1 MPTRAASVH
10 GLACFR
16 KGRATLPP
24 RNTLRAAFPQTRR
37 SWGSSTRLWSGLARS
52 SAASANGVA
61 DARSP
66 SAVRRAPA
74 RSPRAKR
81 ARMSWRTIY
90 GPIPSRRLGRSLGI
104 SPIPDKTC
112 NYSCIYCMLGRT
124 DHFTNERRDWFPLQD
139 ILAELDD
146 ALRTIA
152 PPPEHISIVGN
163 GEPTLYLHLG
173 ELIAG
178 VRQRTDIPVAVIT
191 NGALLSEPDVRTAL
205 AAADVVLVSFN
216 APTEELFRRIN
227 RPCPGITLEST
238 RAGLLAFARM
248 ARAAAVGR
256 DDGAR
261 GHQRQPRGPRAD
273 TLGAARSG
281 AGPRL
286 CRHARAPPCRAVCP
300 PPHARGAETGGA
312 GARRSDGVRLRRRR
326 LHPAAGQGPAGKRS

>member
-1 MPTRAASVH
+1 
-10 GLACFR
+10 
-16 KGRATLPP
+16 
-24 RNTLRAAFPQTRR
+24 
-37 SWGSSTRLWSGLARS
+37 
-52 SAASANGVA
+52 
-61 DARSP
+61 
-66 SAVRRAPA
+66 
-74 RSPRAKR
+74 
-81 ARMSWRTIY
+81 MSWHTLY

-146 ALRTIA
+146 ALRTIS

-178 VRQRTDIPVAVIT
+178 VRERTDIPVAVIT
-191 NGALLSEPDVRTAL
+191 NGALLTEPDVRTAL

-248 ARAAAVGR
+248 ARRGQLWVEMMVLEGINDSPEVLEQVRWVLRAVAPDRVFVDTPLRPPAEPFARPLTPEALERVEQALGGATESGFDVGAFTLPLDRDPLETLVAICARHPMREDQVEELLANSGVDPLPVLAAM
-256 DDGAR
+256 
-261 GHQRQPRGPRAD
+261 RAD
-273 TLGAARSG
+273 PRFRLEFYGGQTFFLARD
-281 AGPRL
+281 AG
-286 CRHARAPPCRAVCP
+286 
-300 PPHARGAETGGA
+300 T
-312 GARRSDGVRLRRRR
+312 
-326 LHPAAGQGPAGKRS
+326 

>member
-1 MPTRAASVH
+1 
-10 GLACFR
+10 
-16 KGRATLPP
+16 
-24 RNTLRAAFPQTRR
+24 
-37 SWGSSTRLWSGLARS
+37 
-52 SAASANGVA
+52 
-61 DARSP
+61 
-66 SAVRRAPA
+66 
-74 RSPRAKR
+74 
-81 ARMSWRTIY
+81 MSWRTLY

-146 ALRTIA
+146 ALRTIS

-178 VRQRTDIPVAVIT
+178 VRERTDIPVAVIT
-191 NGALLSEPDVRTAL
+191 NGALLTEPDVRAAL

-248 ARAAAVGR
+248 ARRGQLWVEMMVLEGINDSPEVLEQVRWVLRAVAPDRVFVDTPLRPPAEPFARPLTPEALERVEQALGGATGSGFDVGAFTLPLDTDPLETLVAICARHPMREDQVEELLANSGVDPLPVLAAM
-256 DDGAR
+256 
-261 GHQRQPRGPRAD
+261 RAD
-273 TLGAARSG
+273 PRFRLEFYGGQTFFLARD
-281 AGPRL
+281 AG
-286 CRHARAPPCRAVCP
+286 
-300 PPHARGAETGGA
+300 T
-312 GARRSDGVRLRRRR
+312 
-326 LHPAAGQGPAGKRS
+326 

>member
-1 MPTRAASVH
+1 
-10 GLACFR
+10 
-16 KGRATLPP
+16 
-24 RNTLRAAFPQTRR
+24 
-37 SWGSSTRLWSGLARS
+37 
-52 SAASANGVA
+52 
-61 DARSP
+61 
-66 SAVRRAPA
+66 
-74 RSPRAKR
+74 
-81 ARMSWRTIY
+81 

-146 ALRTIA
+146 ALRTIS

-178 VRQRTDIPVAVIT
+178 VRERTDIPVAVIT
-191 NGALLSEPDVRTAL
+191 NGALLTEPDVRTAL

-248 ARAAAVGR
+248 ARRGQLWVEMMVLEGINDSPEVLEQVRWVLRAVAPDRVFVDTPLRPPAEPFARPLTPEALERVEQALGGATGSGFDVGAFTLPLDTDPLETLVAICARHPMREDQVEELLANSGVDPLPVLAAM
-256 DDGAR
+256 
-261 GHQRQPRGPRAD
+261 RAD
-273 TLGAARSG
+273 PRFRLEFYGGQTFFLARD
-281 AGPRL
+281 AG
-286 CRHARAPPCRAVCP
+286 
-300 PPHARGAETGGA
+300 T
-312 GARRSDGVRLRRRR
+312 
-326 LHPAAGQGPAGKRS
+326 